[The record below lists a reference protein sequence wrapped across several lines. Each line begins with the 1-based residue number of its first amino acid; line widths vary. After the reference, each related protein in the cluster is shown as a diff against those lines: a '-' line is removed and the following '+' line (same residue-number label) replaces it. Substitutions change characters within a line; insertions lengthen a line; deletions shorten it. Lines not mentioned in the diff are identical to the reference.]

1 MSIKVKNEKGEWV
14 EIPSI
19 GSGGGGSGSDLPAVT
34 AKDEGKVLTV
44 QGGKWSAQ
52 EDEEPLTN
60 MEIENLLNNFT

>member
-1 MSIKVKNEKGEWV
+1 MSVKVKNEKGEWV

-19 GSGGGGSGSDLPAVT
+19 GGVSGSDLPAVT
-34 AKDEGKVLTV
+34 EKDEGKVLTV
-44 QGGKWSAQ
+44 QGGRWTAQ